1 MMGFTPLTIQF
12 WIGRR
17 GCANPWTVPGTNVYR
32 SDKWF
37 RVVKKGEKVK
47 GPVVVSSTP
56 AAVPCKST
64 MAESV
69 LYTDRAARAE
79 AEGLRHGKHSLL
91 PKRVAASH
99 SLQQQ
104 QMRHAHTKLTGH
116 THFFFLSFS
125 FFFSFFFYWKTST
138 RCIHSQTPPL
148 GRAES
153 EWLVREDRVQL
164 HGMTSVDGYRE
175 SFLLKKNLKLLLNY
189 KMTDPTVTSQKWYL
203 LCTFA

>member
-1 MMGFTPLTIQF
+1 MMGFTPLTIRF

-116 THFFFLSFS
+116 THFFFL
-125 FFFSFFFYWKTST
+125 FFFLFFFFLLKNIHTMYTLPNTS
-138 RCIHSQTPPL
+138 SW
-148 GRAES
+148 ES
-153 EWLVREDRVQL
+153 RKW
-164 HGMTSVDGYRE
+164 MTSQRRQSAATWDDFSRWIQRVI
-175 SFLLKKNLKLLLNY
+175 LIKKNLKLLLNY

>member
-1 MMGFTPLTIQF
+1 M
-12 WIGRR
+12 
-17 GCANPWTVPGTNVYR
+17 
-32 SDKWF
+32 
-37 RVVKKGEKVK
+37 K

-116 THFFFLSFS
+116 THFFFPFLFS
-125 FFFSFFFYWKTST
+125 FLFFFTEKHPHDVY
-138 RCIHSQTPPL
+138 TPK
-148 GRAES
+148 
-153 EWLVREDRVQL
+153 
-164 HGMTSVDGYRE
+164 H
-175 SFLLKKNLKLLLNY
+175 LLLGE
-189 KMTDPTVTSQKWYL
+189 QKVND
-203 LCTFA
+203 